1 MKTDS
6 IQANTTELHIAPV
19 IPVHF
24 GDLDSRSALQ
34 MEGQFKQLSIGDDY
48 QGNFFGDCR
57 LKGLCVVGKGSW
69 KDREVGKS

>member
-1 MKTDS
+1 MEIDS
-6 IQANTTELHIAPV
+6 IQANTTETPFLSIGIAPV

-48 QGNFFGDCR
+48 QGNF
-57 LKGLCVVGKGSW
+57 SW
-69 KDREVGKS
+69 S